1 MMDIRDRIKGI
12 FQLNDSPNKLALAF
26 ALGVFIAFS
35 PTIGLHTISCFV
47 FAWMFRLNKVVVLF
61 TATLVNNPWTIVPL
75 FGFCLWFGMVITG
88 SEMILPGIAWNE
100 LTVTSAY
107 HSLKPYLWSFIAGT
121 VVLGV
126 VAAILSYFVI
136 FWVVVRYRKADEQ
149 NA

>member
-75 FGFCLWFGMVITG
+75 FGFCLWFGTVITG
-88 SEMILPGIAWNE
+88 SEIAIPQIAWNE

-107 HSLKPYLWSFIAGT
+107 LILKPYLWSFIAGT